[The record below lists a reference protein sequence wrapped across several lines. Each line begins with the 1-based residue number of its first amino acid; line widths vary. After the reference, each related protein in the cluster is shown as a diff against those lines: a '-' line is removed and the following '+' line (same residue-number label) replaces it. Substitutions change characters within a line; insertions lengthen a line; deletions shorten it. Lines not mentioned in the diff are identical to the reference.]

1 LRFCFGRGA
10 GLRPQQALEVAAHT
24 IRPIAIYIE
33 NHCRDDNKPG
43 NYAFRWLGRA
53 DLGQAGLQ
61 DTRDLFAFD
70 RLVLDPDGDARVT
83 RHLLYFDRIVL
94 LESGMLRELDK
105 EQWLDELN

>member
-1 LRFCFGRGA
+1 MFDWRERPFLIFTQRFYPALRETSSGETRFTRTPRGP
-10 GLRPQQALEVAAHT
+10 LDPLKHQ
-24 IRPIAIYIE
+24 IDIA
-33 NHCRDDNKPG
+33 D
-43 NYAFRWLGRA
+43 
-53 DLGQAGLQ
+53 LQ

-70 RLVLDPDGDARVT
+70 RLVLDPDGDGRVT